1 MFPLLVILMSNIMS
15 NKERKKLIQLIKN
28 VNLGNEDQVWNL
40 AVELGKVSVHLRANI
55 VDVVWNFLCYINH

>member
-40 AVELGKVSVHLRANI
+40 AVELSKVSGRLRANI
-55 VDVVWNFLCYINH
+55 LRRHEFDEE

>member
-40 AVELGKVSVHLRANI
+40 AVELGNVSVRLRANI
-55 VDVVWNFLCYINH
+55 LRRHEFDEE